1 MYNWPQVELLTIE
14 SEVGLDLRII
24 FTGSLVELLLHF
36 YQVLVGVNPR
46 TVSSERGPVHL
57 LL

>member
-1 MYNWPQVELLTIE
+1 MYNWPQVELLAIE

-36 YQVLVGVNPR
+36 YQVQRCEPSDRLK
-46 TVSSERGPVHL
+46 
-57 LL
+57 